1 MIAGV
6 IGLICFGPWGLLVG
20 AVALIIGLWPKYK
33 GMIMATVAA
42 IGVALLAIYSGPVG
56 WVIAGVTALFALVW
70 AFKDKIWGWIEGIGG
85 FIWGAV
91 KSIGALVGKALLFM
105 LLGPI
110 RPLMAAWAVIRK
122 FFPSMGEK
130 IKGAVF
136 GLLSK
141 IPFVGKFFKGKSGEG
156 DGDSEAAEAKAN
168 TAQPKGAAV
177 KPDVKPPEAF
187 SGVPAAAPKPE
198 VSPVT
203 RYSAPAAKPAGPVQL
218 PPDVVEKLTSAVR
231 SVRTANLAAAAS
243 IIREMKALAA
253 KRAAGVSVSVVNVNN
268 VSVSV
273 ANRGEAG
280 VKAALGRLSARV
292 AFVMRAVN
300 TMRNSA
306 GAALARLS
314 AIARSVRGV
323 PFIIGRVR
331 LAVQPIIAL
340 MHRMSQ
346 QLTMING
353 SIRLSSAS
361 GSLMGTVASAV
372 SQAKSIVGGAFSRV
386 AGAFGLWKGEESSQ
400 PNPAQLAV
408 GAARTQKAIPDAP
421 EGSEAIVVSGAAAGA
436 DVEKSPKGRYE
447 GRDWAVRYVK
457 EKLRRRREARQRM
470 LERDVP
476 DSSLEGA
483 MATMNEIAQIQRENA
498 DALSGEGGDALGPE
512 ASVSQA
518 TPEAP
523 KGAKEMKAEAAKG
536 MPKPEAS
543 ADAVGAGPLVG
554 QKDEIEANGASANA
568 ANVNSLVSQKNV
580 IESMKAQGRQISNE
594 NREKAQSV
602 EDGREEKRMA
612 MLPAAICAGL
622 EAFFDGRELTL
633 KGAHEPENILEI
645 GKEDRADDF

>member
-70 AFKDKIWGWIEGIGG
+70 AFKDKIWGWIKGIGG
-85 FIWGAV
+85 FIWSAV
-91 KSIGALVGKALLFM
+91 KTIGKLVGAALLFM

-110 RPLMAAWAVIRK
+110 GPLMAAWSVIKK

-141 IPFVGKFFKGKSGEG
+141 IPFVGKFFKGKGGEG
-156 DGDSEAAEAKAN
+156 DGDSEAAEAKASA
-168 TAQPKGAAV
+168 AQPKEVA
-177 KPDVKPPEAF
+177 
-187 SGVPAAAPKPE
+187 KPE

-253 KRAAGVSVSVVNVNN
+253 KRAAGVSVSVVNVNS

-323 PFIIGRVR
+323 PFIMGRVR
-331 LAVQPIIAL
+331 LTVQPIIAL

-386 AGAFGLWKGEESSQ
+386 AGAFGLWKGEEKPAQ

-408 GAARTQKAIPDAP
+408 GTARTQKAIPDAP
-421 EGSEAIVVSGAAAGA
+421 EGGEAIVVSGAVAGA

-512 ASVSQA
+512 ASAVQA

-523 KGAKEMKAEAAKG
+523 EETEGAKA
-536 MPKPEAS
+536 EAS
-543 ADAVGAGPLVG
+543 ADAVGAGHLVG

-594 NREKAQSV
+594 NKEKAQSI

>member
-70 AFKDKIWGWIEGIGG
+70 AFKDRIWGWIEGIGG

-110 RPLMAAWAVIRK
+110 GPLMAAWAVIRK

-168 TAQPKGAAV
+168 AAQPKEVA
-177 KPDVKPPEAF
+177 KPEA
-187 SGVPAAAPKPE
+187 
-198 VSPVT
+198 SPVT

-253 KRAAGVSVSVVNVNN
+253 KRAAGASVSVVNVNN

-323 PFIIGRVR
+323 PFIMGRIR

-372 SQAKSIVGGAFSRV
+372 SQAKSIVGGAFSGV
-386 AGAFGLWKGEESSQ
+386 AGAFGLWKGEEPAQ

-421 EGSEAIVVSGAAAGA
+421 EGGEAIVVSGATAGA

-457 EKLRRRREARQRM
+457 EKLRRKREARQRM
-470 LERDVP
+470 LERDVS

-483 MATMNEIAQIQRENA
+483 IATMNEIGQIQRENA
-498 DALSGEGGDALGPE
+498 DALSGEGGDALEPK

-523 KGAKEMKAEAAKG
+523 KGAEEMKAEAAKG
-536 MPKPEAS
+536 MPQPEAS

>member
-110 RPLMAAWAVIRK
+110 GPLMVAWAVIRK

-141 IPFVGKFFKGKSGEG
+141 IPFVGKFFKGKGGEG

-168 TAQPKGAAV
+168 AAQPKEVA
-177 KPDVKPPEAF
+177 KPEA
-187 SGVPAAAPKPE
+187 
-198 VSPVT
+198 SPVT

-323 PFIIGRVR
+323 PFIMGRIR
-331 LAVQPIIAL
+331 LAVQPIVAL

-361 GSLMGTVASAV
+361 GSLIGTLASAV

-400 PNPAQLAV
+400 PNPAQPAI

-421 EGSEAIVVSGAAAGA
+421 EGGEAIVVSGAVAGA

-470 LERDVP
+470 LERGVP

-483 MATMNEIAQIQRENA
+483 MATMNEITQIQRENA
-498 DALSGEGGDALGPE
+498 DGLGGEGGDALGPE
-512 ASVSQA
+512 AS
-518 TPEAP
+518 
-523 KGAKEMKAEAAKG
+523 
-536 MPKPEAS
+536 
-543 ADAVGAGPLVG
+543 ADAVGAGHLVG

-594 NREKAQSV
+594 NREKAQSA

>member
-33 GMIMATVAA
+33 GIIMATVAA

-110 RPLMAAWAVIRK
+110 GPLMAAWAVIRK

-156 DGDSEAAEAKAN
+156 DGDSEAAEAKASA
-168 TAQPKGAAV
+168 AQPKGAA
-177 KPDVKPPEAF
+177 
-187 SGVPAAAPKPE
+187 KPE

-203 RYSAPAAKPAGPVQL
+203 RYSAPVAKPAGPVQL
-218 PPDVVEKLTSAVR
+218 PPDVVEKLTSAIR

-323 PFIIGRVR
+323 PFIMGRIR

-386 AGAFGLWKGEESSQ
+386 ASAFGLWRGEKKPAQ

-421 EGSEAIVVSGAAAGA
+421 EGDEAIVVSGAAAGA
-436 DVEKSPKGRYE
+436 DVGKSPKGRYE

-457 EKLRRRREARQRM
+457 EKLRKRREARQRM

-483 MATMNEIAQIQRENA
+483 IATMNEIAQIQRENVNG
-498 DALSGEGGDALGPE
+498 LSGEGGDALGPE

-523 KGAKEMKAEAAKG
+523 KGAEEMKAEAAKG
-536 MPKPEAS
+536 MPQPEAS

-580 IESMKAQGRQISNE
+580 IESMKVQNRQISNE
-594 NREKAQSV
+594 NKEKAQSI

>member
-20 AVALIIGLWPKYK
+20 AVTLIIGLWPKYK

-70 AFKDKIWGWIEGIGG
+70 AVKDKIWGWIEGIGG

-110 RPLMAAWAVIRK
+110 GPLMAAWAVIRK

-141 IPFVGKFFKGKSGEG
+141 IPFVGKFFKGKGGEG

-168 TAQPKGAAV
+168 AAQPKEVA
-177 KPDVKPPEAF
+177 
-187 SGVPAAAPKPE
+187 KPE

-203 RYSAPAAKPAGPVQL
+203 RYSAPVAKPAGPVQL

-253 KRAAGVSVSVVNVNN
+253 KRAAGASVSVVNVNN

-323 PFIIGRVR
+323 PFIMGRIR

-361 GSLMGTVASAV
+361 GSLIGTVASAV

-400 PNPAQLAV
+400 PNPAQLAI
-408 GAARTQKAIPDAP
+408 GTARTQKAILDAP
-421 EGSEAIVVSGAAAGA
+421 EGGEAIVVSGAVAGA

-470 LERDVP
+470 LERGVP

-498 DALSGEGGDALGPE
+498 DGLGGEGGDALG
-512 ASVSQA
+512 
-518 TPEAP
+518 
-523 KGAKEMKAEAAKG
+523 
-536 MPKPEAS
+536 PEAS

-594 NREKAQSV
+594 NREKAQSA

>member
-110 RPLMAAWAVIRK
+110 GPLMAAWAVIRK

-168 TAQPKGAAV
+168 AAQPKEVA
-177 KPDVKPPEAF
+177 KPEA
-187 SGVPAAAPKPE
+187 
-198 VSPVT
+198 SPVT
-203 RYSAPAAKPAGPVQL
+203 RYSAPVAKPAGPVQL

-323 PFIIGRVR
+323 PFIMGRVR

-421 EGSEAIVVSGAAAGA
+421 EGGEAIVVSGAAAGA
-436 DVEKSPKGRYE
+436 DVGKSPKGRYE

-457 EKLRRRREARQRM
+457 EKLRKRREARQRM

-483 MATMNEIAQIQRENA
+483 IATMNEIGQIQRENA
-498 DALSGEGGDALGPE
+498 DALSGEGGDALKHE

-523 KGAKEMKAEAAKG
+523 KGAEEMKAEAAKG

-580 IESMKAQGRQISNE
+580 IESMKAQNRQISNE

>member
-20 AVALIIGLWPKYK
+20 AVALIIGLWSQYK
-33 GMIMATVAA
+33 GIVMATVAA

-110 RPLMAAWAVIRK
+110 GPLMAAWAVIRK

-168 TAQPKGAAV
+168 AAQPKEAA
-177 KPDVKPPEAF
+177 
-187 SGVPAAAPKPE
+187 KPE

-253 KRAAGVSVSVVNVNN
+253 KRAAGASVSVVNVNN

-323 PFIIGRVR
+323 PFIMGRIR

-340 MHRMSQ
+340 MQRMSQ

-361 GSLMGTVASAV
+361 GSLIGTVASAV

-386 AGAFGLWKGEESSQ
+386 AGAFGLWKGEEKPAQ

-421 EGSEAIVVSGAAAGA
+421 EGGEAIVVSGAAAGA
-436 DVEKSPKGRYE
+436 NVEKSPKGRYE

-457 EKLRRRREARQRM
+457 EQLRRKREARQRM

-498 DALSGEGGDALGPE
+498 DALSGEGGDALKPE

-523 KGAKEMKAEAAKG
+523 KGAEEMKAEAAKG
-536 MPKPEAS
+536 MPQPEAS

>member
-33 GMIMATVAA
+33 GIIMATVAA

-110 RPLMAAWAVIRK
+110 GPLMAAWAVIRK

-168 TAQPKGAAV
+168 AAQPKGAA
-177 KPDVKPPEAF
+177 
-187 SGVPAAAPKPE
+187 KPE

-203 RYSAPAAKPAGPVQL
+203 RYSAPMAKPAGPVQL

-253 KRAAGVSVSVVNVNN
+253 KRAAGASVSVVNVNN

-323 PFIIGRVR
+323 PFIMGRIR

-340 MHRMSQ
+340 MQRMSQ

-361 GSLMGTVASAV
+361 GSLIGTVASAV

-386 AGAFGLWKGEESSQ
+386 AGAFGLWKGEEKPAQ

-421 EGSEAIVVSGAAAGA
+421 EGGEAIVVSGAAAGA
-436 DVEKSPKGRYE
+436 NVEKSPKGRYE

-457 EKLRRRREARQRM
+457 EQLRRKREARQRM

-498 DALSGEGGDALGPE
+498 DALSGEGGDALKPE

-523 KGAKEMKAEAAKG
+523 KGAEEMKAEAAKG
-536 MPKPEAS
+536 MPQPEAS

>member
-33 GMIMATVAA
+33 GIIMATVAA

-56 WVIAGVTALFALVW
+56 WVIAGVTALFALIW

-110 RPLMAAWAVIRK
+110 GPLMAAWAVIRK

-141 IPFVGKFFKGKSGEG
+141 IPFVGKFFKGKGGEG

-168 TAQPKGAAV
+168 AAQPKEAA
-177 KPDVKPPEAF
+177 
-187 SGVPAAAPKPE
+187 KPE

-231 SVRTANLAAAAS
+231 SVRTANLAAATS

-253 KRAAGVSVSVVNVNN
+253 KRAAGASVSVVNVNN

-300 TMRNSA
+300 VMRNSA

-314 AIARSVRGV
+314 AIARSVRGI
-323 PFIIGRVR
+323 PFIMGRIR

-400 PNPAQLAV
+400 PNLAQLAV
-408 GAARTQKAIPDAP
+408 GTARTQKAILDAP
-421 EGSEAIVVSGAAAGA
+421 EGDEAIVVSGAVAGA
-436 DVEKSPKGRYE
+436 DAEKSPKGRYE

-498 DALSGEGGDALGPE
+498 DGLGGEGGDALG
-512 ASVSQA
+512 
-518 TPEAP
+518 
-523 KGAKEMKAEAAKG
+523 
-536 MPKPEAS
+536 PEAS

-645 GKEDRADDF
+645 DKEDRADDF

>member
-33 GMIMATVAA
+33 GIIMATVAA

-110 RPLMAAWAVIRK
+110 GPLMAAWAVIRK

-156 DGDSEAAEAKAN
+156 DGDSEAAEAKASA
-168 TAQPKGAAV
+168 AQPKGAA
-177 KPDVKPPEAF
+177 KPDVKPPEVS
-187 SGVPAAAPKPE
+187 SGVPVGAPKPE
-198 VSPVT
+198 ASPIT

-218 PPDVVEKLTSAVR
+218 PPDVVEKLTSAIR

-323 PFIIGRVR
+323 PFIMGRVR

-386 AGAFGLWKGEESSQ
+386 AGAFGLWRGEEKPAQ

-421 EGSEAIVVSGAAAGA
+421 EGDEAIVVSGAAAGA

-457 EKLRRRREARQRM
+457 EKLRKRREARQRM

-483 MATMNEIAQIQRENA
+483 MATMNEIAQIQRENV
-498 DALSGEGGDALGPE
+498 DGLSGEGGDALG
-512 ASVSQA
+512 
-518 TPEAP
+518 
-523 KGAKEMKAEAAKG
+523 
-536 MPKPEAS
+536 PEAS

-580 IESMKAQGRQISNE
+580 IESMKVQNRQISNE
-594 NREKAQSV
+594 NKEKAQSI

>member
-20 AVALIIGLWPKYK
+20 AVTLIIGLWPKYK

-42 IGVALLAIYSGPVG
+42 IGVALLEIYSGPVG
-56 WVIAGVTALFALVW
+56 WVIAGVTALFALVC

-110 RPLMAAWAVIRK
+110 GPLMAAWAVIRK

-141 IPFVGKFFKGKSGEG
+141 IPFVGKFFKGKGGEG

-168 TAQPKGAAV
+168 AAQPKGAM

-198 VSPVT
+198 ASPVT
-203 RYSAPAAKPAGPVQL
+203 RYSAPVANPAGPVQL
-218 PPDVVEKLTSAVR
+218 PPDVVEKLMSAVR

-253 KRAAGVSVSVVNVNN
+253 KRAAGASVSVVNVNN

-323 PFIIGRVR
+323 PFIMGRIR

-361 GSLMGTVASAV
+361 GSLIGTVASAV

-400 PNPAQLAV
+400 PNPAQLAI
-408 GAARTQKAIPDAP
+408 GTARTQKAILDAP
-421 EGSEAIVVSGAAAGA
+421 EGGEAIVVSGAVAGA

-470 LERDVP
+470 LERGFP

-498 DALSGEGGDALGPE
+498 DG
-512 ASVSQA
+512 
-518 TPEAP
+518 
-523 KGAKEMKAEAAKG
+523 
-536 MPKPEAS
+536 
-543 ADAVGAGPLVG
+543 
-554 QKDEIEANGASANA
+554 
-568 ANVNSLVSQKNV
+568 
-580 IESMKAQGRQISNE
+580 
-594 NREKAQSV
+594 
-602 EDGREEKRMA
+602 
-612 MLPAAICAGL
+612 
-622 EAFFDGRELTL
+622 
-633 KGAHEPENILEI
+633 
-645 GKEDRADDF
+645 

>member
-110 RPLMAAWAVIRK
+110 GPLMAAWAVIRK

-168 TAQPKGAAV
+168 AAQPKEVA
-177 KPDVKPPEAF
+177 KPEA
-187 SGVPAAAPKPE
+187 
-198 VSPVT
+198 SPVT
-203 RYSAPAAKPAGPVQL
+203 RYSAPVAKPAGPVQL

-253 KRAAGVSVSVVNVNN
+253 KRAADVSVSVVNVNN

-323 PFIIGRVR
+323 PFIMGRVR

-361 GSLMGTVASAV
+361 DSLMGTVASAV

-386 AGAFGLWKGEESSQ
+386 AGAFGLWKGEEKPAQ

-436 DVEKSPKGRYE
+436 DVGKSLKGRYE

-483 MATMNEIAQIQRENA
+483 IATMNEIAQIQRENVNG
-498 DALSGEGGDALGPE
+498 LSGEGGDALGPE

-523 KGAKEMKAEAAKG
+523 KGAEEMKAKAAEG

-580 IESMKAQGRQISNE
+580 IESMKAQNRQISNE